1 MLRRQRGLTLV
12 ELMVVVSIIALATA
26 FTLPSIR
33 SWAVNAQVRATAS
46 ALQSNLKQAQAE
58 AVRSFRQ
65 VVFYRT
71 NATTCT
77 GNEAAAEGGARW
89 VIKVLPL
96 VAGGPVTATQC
107 GNVVDNAQGIAVSGP
122 TAVCFGANGRPAS
135 LTASQT
141 GVGAV
146 CSTGSNGRIIYGL
159 DTETTTANLR
169 KLQVWLT
176 LGGSLRTC
184 EKTRRMSDTLPDGCP
199 EINLAPTS

>member
-1 MLRRQRGLTLV
+1 MLTRQRGLTLV

-107 GNVVDNAQGIAVSGP
+107 GVSW
-122 TAVCFGANGRPAS
+122 PACWS
-135 LTASQT
+135 LKRSAAPS
-141 GVGAV
+141 
-146 CSTGSNGRIIYGL
+146 GS
-159 DTETTTANLR
+159 A
-169 KLQVWLT
+169 
-176 LGGSLRTC
+176 
-184 EKTRRMSDTLPDGCP
+184 
-199 EINLAPTS
+199 ATSAA